1 MKNSIKILLIL
12 LLGVGFTN
20 LYSQSDAMKKYFEQW
35 EKNLNIARSNSSDL
49 QTPQYD
55 FSEVNPHQV
64 LAIFV
69 DNQYHEISEDAEWM
83 LEQLVNLPNDAK
95 SFIINQ
101 MKKIDK
107 DIRMSTKWIGLPFN
121 ISNLALATTAF
132 NTQYTDN
139 WYSYG
144 NFATPYYAGIS
155 EGLRIDSV
163 YDERMNNV
171 MSAYAT
177 ARYISRLQ
185 ANFER
190 WTYALYAYIHTSA
203 VMQNHIQNGTAE
215 TLDNIPFHALVAA
228 LLFSKKHQNLLL
240 PEGNELPDFEIVY
253 IQQQVH
259 LEQLAEYLNLSVPQ
273 LKNFNPELMGNVIYG
288 NQKKTPFKLPKTHA
302 RSYHQYAE
310 YIPKFKKDEYFP
322 TQTTSKKQ
330 RTEDILAS
338 NYDITYYKIRPGD
351 NLGSIASRFKVRMS
365 DLKDWNNI
373 RGETIFAGSTLLIYQ
388 AKKTT
393 QNTAVSQSSNPVKS
407 STCIIPSDYAV
418 IDTHVVRDGET
429 LASIARKYPGVSYQN
444 IMDWN
449 NITHP
454 TKLHVGAKLKI
465 YGKK

>member
-1 MKNSIKILLIL
+1 MKNPVKILLIL
-12 LLGVGFTN
+12 VLGVGFTN

-35 EKNLNIARSNSSDL
+35 EKNLNIARSNSSEL

-55 FSEVNPHQV
+55 FSELSPHKV

-69 DNQYHEISEDAEWM
+69 DNQYHEISEDTDWM
-83 LEQLVNLPNDAK
+83 LQQLVNLPNDAK

-107 DIRMSTKWIGLPFN
+107 DIRMSTKWISLPFN

-155 EGLRIDSV
+155 EGLRIDSI

-177 ARYISRLQ
+177 ARYIKRLQ
-185 ANFER
+185 TNFGK
-190 WTYALYAYIHTSA
+190 WTYALYAYIHTPA
-203 VMQNHIQNGTAE
+203 TMQKLIQNGTADSV
-215 TLDNIPFHALVAA
+215 DNVPFHALVAA

-240 PEGNELPDFEIVY
+240 PDGNELPDFEIVY
-253 IQQQVH
+253 IQKPVH
-259 LEQLAEYLNLSVPQ
+259 LEQLAEYLNLSVSKMKT
-273 LKNFNPELMGNVIYG
+273 LNPELMSDVIYG
-288 NQKKTPFKLPKTHA
+288 HQKKTPFKLPKN
-302 RSYHQYAE
+302 YAPIYKE
-310 YIPKFKKDEYFP
+310 YAAYIPEFKKNEYFP
-322 TQTTSKKQ
+322 AKTISQKQQTNKSSSYT
-330 RTEDILAS
+330 TPS
-338 NYDITYYKIRPGD
+338 NY
-351 NLGSIASRFKVRMS
+351 S
-365 DLKDWNNI
+365 
-373 RGETIFAGSTLLIYQ
+373 
-388 AKKTT
+388 
-393 QNTAVSQSSNPVKS
+393 
-407 STCIIPSDYAV
+407 V

-429 LASIARKYPGVSYQN
+429 LASIARRYPGISYQD

-449 NITHP
+449 NITNP
-454 TKLHVGAKLKI
+454 TKLQVGAKLKI